1 MPAGRIEKR
10 AVGRDGVAGFGVEV
24 APCRRLLGQT
34 HPVEAHVA
42 ADVAGCDLLE
52 TERQRL
58 PARSGRCH
66 GEVARHVGRGDT
78 VDAIVARG
86 ERSQQQRAAL
96 AAERQSLTVD
106 RDEVEQTAGAVE
118 PFVVDREDD
127 AARVVL
133 YDDLL
138 VEFAR
143 GVVGHD
149 VSLNRY
155 FLRDADRAVVVERF
169 EDADAL
175 DTDRRNVTLLRI
187 LFVR

>member
-1 MPAGRIEKR
+1 M
-10 AVGRDGVAGFGVEV
+10 
-24 APCRRLLGQT
+24 
-34 HPVEAHVA
+34 
-42 ADVAGCDLLE
+42 
-52 TERQRL
+52 
-58 PARSGRCH
+58 
-66 GEVARHVGRGDT
+66 
-78 VDAIVARG
+78 
-86 ERSQQQRAAL
+86 L